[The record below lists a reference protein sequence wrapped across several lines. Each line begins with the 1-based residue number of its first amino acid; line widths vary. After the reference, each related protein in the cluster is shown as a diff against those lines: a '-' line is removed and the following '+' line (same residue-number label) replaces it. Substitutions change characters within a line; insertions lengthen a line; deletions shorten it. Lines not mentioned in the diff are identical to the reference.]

1 MLKVENLN
9 MLIKLKKIRH
19 IKINCIYLTLWLK
32 VKIKTNLYKNIHF
45 KDNNSKEIKIHLL
58 EKLIIL
64 KKHLKLKLI

>member
-9 MLIKLKKIRH
+9 MLIKLKKIRQ

-45 KDNNSKEIKIHLL
+45 QDNNSKEIKIHLL
-58 EKLIIL
+58 ERLMIL